1 MSYILPVLA
10 AILDLRLP
18 PTATSI
24 DISSIV
30 FLDLENVGVAVGI
43 AVLSCI
49 EAEILRYFLS
59 TSGYGGHL

>member
-1 MSYILPVLA
+1 MA

-18 PTATSI
+18 PLAHSI
-24 DISSIV
+24 DIGPIV
-30 FLDLENVGVAVGI
+30 FLDFENVGVAVGI

>member
-1 MSYILPVLA
+1 VA

-18 PTATSI
+18 DSAHNIGP
-24 DISSIV
+24 IV
-30 FLDLENVGVAVGI
+30 LLDLENVGVDVEI
-43 AVLSCI
+43 AVLFCI